1 MNAMEI
7 GQRVK
12 WQVGKIERQGLF
24 MESIDNEFSEV
35 MCTKAGDVPLAL
47 KCNVPTKLLSLI

>member
-1 MNAMEI
+1 MNAMQI
-7 GQRVK
+7 GERVK

-24 MESIDNEFSEV
+24 MESIDSETSEV